1 MGKSYKTHRFFC
13 IKCGNEGIPIARKQG
28 HKHERFHRKKL
39 YCPFCKVEINHI
51 ECQTDED
58 VYEMAKIMT
67 TTISLKV
74 PLEAEPELGENW
86 ESTKTIPEWLEI
98 KEKAPEKWEAL
109 SDKLKKAIIIADS
122 VRRDYDL

>member
-1 MGKSYKTHRFFC
+1 MLSKAVDCMGKAYKTHRFFC

-58 VYEMAKIMT
+58 VYEFKLDFEKGVFADEVEE
-67 TTISLKV
+67 SLAHV
-74 PLEAEPELGENW
+74 RPSGIGEEHLGE
-86 ESTKTIPEWLEI
+86 
-98 KEKAPEKWEAL
+98 A
-109 SDKLKKAIIIADS
+109 ADC
-122 VRRDYDL
+122 